1 MKKNVEK
8 SKRKRAKNKK
18 EEKITRKET
27 KNKRRKKFFP

>member
-1 MKKNVEK
+1 MKKEIEK
-8 SKRKRAKNKK
+8 SKRKGAKNKK